1 MLERFQ
7 AGQEIY
13 AAAGITTAQ
22 EGATHAHDL
31 ELLQKAAAQKR
42 LFIDVVAYPFITEA
56 EKIIKKNPTQTLSG
70 RTGTA

>member
-22 EGATHAHDL
+22 EGATHAKDL
-31 ELLQKAAAQKR
+31 ELLQNPR
-42 LFIDVVAYPFITEA
+42 LLP
-56 EKIIKKNPTQTLSG
+56 SM
-70 RTGTA
+70 R